1 MLGKTSACAL
11 LAAILLLA
19 PGIALAAPLSPT
31 DRNTIQQQQQQQQQ
45 QQLDESQRQ
54 RESLERS
61 VVVPRPV
68 HPDSTATPQGPCFAI
83 SRIELM
89 GANLLHS
96 ERRAG
101 ERHQRYRR
109 AGGRHRQNAGRA

>member
-1 MLGKTSACAL
+1 MLGKHQRAL
-11 LAAILLLA
+11 LAAILLLP

-31 DRNTIQQQQQQQQQ
+31 DRNTIQQQQ

-83 SRIELM
+83 
-89 GANLLHS
+89 
-96 ERRAG
+96 
-101 ERHQRYRR
+101 
-109 AGGRHRQNAGRA
+109 

>member
-1 MLGKTSACAL
+1 VLGKTSACAL

-31 DRNTIQQQQQQQQQ
+31 DRNTIQQQQQQL
-45 QQLDESQRQ
+45 LDESQRQ